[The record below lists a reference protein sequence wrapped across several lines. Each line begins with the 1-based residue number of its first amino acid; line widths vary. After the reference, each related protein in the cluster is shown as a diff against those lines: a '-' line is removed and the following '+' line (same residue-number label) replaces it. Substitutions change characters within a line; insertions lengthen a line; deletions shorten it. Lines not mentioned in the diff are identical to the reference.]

1 MKLHIVVIR
10 DIKANVFAQPQFVA
24 NIGGFIRSFADECQ
38 EIPKKVPSQNI
49 QRISG
54 LRARMVRRR
63 RRVFRATRNTKTD
76 RSRKQLRDK
85 PKAPKGAFLQP
96 ESEMSQN
103 VRDMK
108 QKSVSVH
115 DFAMIPKA
123 EIPRSSFRMEKMVK
137 TAMGFSYLVP
147 IMVEEVLPGDTWKA
161 HITTVARTAVPI
173 VPLMDNWHLEYF
185 AFFVPN
191 RLLWTN
197 WVKFMGEQDNPG
209 DSISYTIPV
218 CNPTTGYAVSSL
230 QDYMGLITTGQN
242 NETPGHTARYH
253 CAHTTR
259 SITHGS
265 AMKTFRTRS
274 QKMSETD
281 QTAPATTCSSNEE
294 SEKTTSR
301 APYRGRRKE
310 TQLSLFPS
318 ELLHQ
323 SMSQPQ
329 SLPGIACDSTSW
341 VQRQLD
347 KSSARIQERAQ
358 PGEHSAQ
365 QVKRWKS
372 LQISLPLPQQRSINS
387 DRVSRYNA
395 YLKRDA
401 RGGTRYTEIIRSHFG

>member
-1 MKLHIVVIR
+1 
-10 DIKANVFAQPQFVA
+10 
-24 NIGGFIRSFADECQ
+24 
-38 EIPKKVPSQNI
+38 
-49 QRISG
+49 
-54 LRARMVRRR
+54 
-63 RRVFRATRNTKTD
+63 
-76 RSRKQLRDK
+76 
-85 PKAPKGAFLQP
+85 
-96 ESEMSQN
+96 
-103 VRDMK
+103 
-108 QKSVSVH
+108 
-115 DFAMIPKA
+115 
-123 EIPRSSFRMEKMVK
+123 MEKMVK

-242 NETPGHTARYH
+242 NGNPWSHSALPLRAYN
-253 CAHTTR
+253 R

-395 YLKRDA
+395 YLKEMHGA
-401 RGGTRYTEIIRSHFG
+401 EPGTQKSSEATSE

>member
-1 MKLHIVVIR
+1 
-10 DIKANVFAQPQFVA
+10 
-24 NIGGFIRSFADECQ
+24 
-38 EIPKKVPSQNI
+38 
-49 QRISG
+49 
-54 LRARMVRRR
+54 
-63 RRVFRATRNTKTD
+63 
-76 RSRKQLRDK
+76 
-85 PKAPKGAFLQP
+85 
-96 ESEMSQN
+96 
-103 VRDMK
+103 
-108 QKSVSVH
+108 
-115 DFAMIPKA
+115 MIPKA

-173 VPLMDNWHLEYF
+173 VPPWTTGTWNTF

-242 NETPGHTARYH
+242 NGNPWSH
-253 CAHTTR
+253 
-259 SITHGS
+259 S
-265 AMKTFRTRS
+265 ALPLRAYNQIYNAWFRDENLQNS
-274 QKMSETD
+274 VAKMSETD

-395 YLKRDA
+395 YLKEMHGRNQVHRNHPKPLRSDKPRRKTPTPGIHRRRQNADHHQCSPTNQFNGPHRCYYAYGNACGNRTRA
-401 RGGTRYTEIIRSHFG
+401 RRNRLHLQQHRTRIHPRPRVSPSRPHLSARLAQTVEPIHEI

>member
-1 MKLHIVVIR
+1 
-10 DIKANVFAQPQFVA
+10 
-24 NIGGFIRSFADECQ
+24 
-38 EIPKKVPSQNI
+38 
-49 QRISG
+49 
-54 LRARMVRRR
+54 
-63 RRVFRATRNTKTD
+63 
-76 RSRKQLRDK
+76 
-85 PKAPKGAFLQP
+85 
-96 ESEMSQN
+96 
-103 VRDMK
+103 
-108 QKSVSVH
+108 
-115 DFAMIPKA
+115 
-123 EIPRSSFRMEKMVK
+123 
-137 TAMGFSYLVP
+137 MGFSYLVP

-197 WVKFMGEQDNPG
+197 WVKIHGRTRQPGRLNQLHHPGMQPDDRLRSLKPARLHGPDHHRPEQRKPL
-209 DSISYTIPV
+209 V
-218 CNPTTGYAVSSL
+218 
-230 QDYMGLITTGQN
+230 
-242 NETPGHTARYH
+242 TARYH
-253 CAHTTR
+253 CAPTTR

-323 SMSQPQ
+323 SMSLPQ

-341 VQRQLD
+341 AQQQHD
-347 KSSARIQERAQ
+347 KSSAKRQEQEQ
-358 PGEHSAQ
+358 PGELSAH
-365 QVKRWKS
+365 QVKQWKS

-395 YLKRDA
+395 YLKEMHGA
-401 RGGTRYTEIIRSHFG
+401 EPGTQKSSEATSE